1 MSEYMEISEDVLRE
15 YSQCLVGE
23 LFSSKKFGIGKC
35 LSVEEKSMHIDFG
48 EQHGIRLIAFPKA
61 ITDNLVLLD
70 DPQKVLNRIETIRL
84 SEGTEKIR
92 EQLNRRGIKSFV
104 HFTRVKNLKSIIKY
118 GICSIEYMDK
128 HGITYIANDNQRLD
142 RRTDSISLSVT
153 FPNYLNF
160 FTFYNREK
168 EDWCFIL
175 LDPQKVIS
183 LDCAFFWTN
192 AANRMCR
199 NLLWEK
205 QNGRLAFE
213 KMFDNNGRNPFL
225 PACFTTDPQA
235 EIMVKDLIPADY
247 IDKIVFG
254 PLSQNKIDLD
264 YLPYECVQDYR
275 YFGKREDYLNDF

>member
-1 MSEYMEISEDVLRE
+1 MEINEDILKE

-23 LFSSKKFGIGKC
+23 AFSSKRFGTGRCIN
-35 LSVEEKSMHIDFG
+35 VEEKRMHIDFG
-48 EQHGIRLIAFPKA
+48 EKTGIKLIAFPKA
-61 ITDNLVLLD
+61 ITDNLILLD
-70 DPQKVLNRIETIRL
+70 NPQGVLERIEKLRL

-92 EQLNRRGIKSFV
+92 EIISKRGIQSFI

-128 HGITYIANDNQRLD
+128 HGISYVANDNQRLD
-142 RRTDSISLSVT
+142 KRTDSISLSIS

-160 FTFYNREK
+160 YNFYNREN

-175 LDPQKVIS
+175 LNPQKVIS

-199 NLLWEK
+199 NLRWED
-205 QNGRLAFE
+205 QNNRIAFDR
-213 KMFDNNGRNPFL
+213 MFDTKGRDCCL
-225 PACFTTDPQA
+225 PDCFPTDPQA
-235 EIMVKDLIPADY
+235 EIMVKDMIPVDC

-254 PLSQNKIDLD
+254 PLSQKDIDIGFI
-264 YLPYECVQDYR
+264 PCECIQDYR
-275 YFGKREDYLNDF
+275 YFGKREDFLKS